1 LILDRRLAPCAAAP
15 GCANEDGAESG
26 CLPAAGDGRRGTD
39 HAWGERC
46 GRIAR
51 IRAPLSGQLRDRRGR
66 TGASVPSAQ
75 GRNQS
80 AASTVYLPDNE
91 EVSKKMLLL
100 ILLAVLAIVLF
111 GLGFTLHWLFIIAVI
126 AALVF
131 LIMLFTGRA
140 GGRTRGSWY

>member
-1 LILDRRLAPCAAAP
+1 MRGVSAADA
-15 GCANEDGAESG
+15 
-26 CLPAAGDGRRGTD
+26 
-39 HAWGERC
+39 
-46 GRIAR
+46 IAR